1 MISKIECL
9 KGMDNLD
16 EVIDASDGIMVTRG
30 DLGIEVPVEKVFVA
44 QKLMISLCNKVYYC
58 GDDSESTVPN

>member
-1 MISKIECL
+1 
-9 KGMDNLD
+9 MDNLD